1 MNVLN
6 ATEFF
11 KILLSQKLCSS
22 CSRKSHKIVPLTKW
36 NKYLH
41 NDTSERGVNVKISV
55 NKAEKNSKK
64 KTLSLPVRKSKL
76 YMLRSVRFTFT
87 VPVCQVR

>member
-55 NKAEKNSKK
+55 NKAVKNSKK
-64 KTLSLPVRKSKL
+64 NIATSGKEIKAV
-76 YMLRSVRFTFT
+76 YASV
-87 VPVCQVR
+87 C